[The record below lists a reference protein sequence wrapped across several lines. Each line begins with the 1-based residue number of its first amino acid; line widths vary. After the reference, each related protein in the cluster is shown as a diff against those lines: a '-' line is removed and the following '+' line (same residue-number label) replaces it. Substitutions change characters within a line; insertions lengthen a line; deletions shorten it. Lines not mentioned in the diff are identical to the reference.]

1 MQKSANRFLME
12 VIWLALS
19 LGLTVLLSLLIG
31 GRTAFSN
38 TVDIHV
44 GDTYFILEPFR
55 VWLPLFLLIT
65 FLLYF
70 IKEFRYSFQRT
81 GSNRVLVI
89 IGIALII
96 ALTLLVSTFS
106 GFCSGDW
113 TVYPPLSAL
122 KPEKTQGLTQDPVT
136 KSIINFFTVL
146 QGVVLIMLLFVTF
159 RWGAKKQ
166 AGNI

>member
-1 MQKSANRFLME
+1 MQKSANRFLIE

-19 LGLTVLLSLLIG
+19 LALTVLLSFFLFG
-31 GRTAFSN
+31 SNAFNS

-44 GDTYFILEPFR
+44 GDTYFILEPFC

-70 IKEFRYSFQRT
+70 TKEFRYSFQRP

-122 KPEKTQGLTQDPVT
+122 KPEKAPGLTQDPVT
-136 KSIINFFTVL
+136 KSIIYFFTGL
-146 QGVVLIMLLFVTF
+146 QVSVLISLLFVCF
-159 RWGAKKQ
+159 RWGKK
-166 AGNI
+166 